1 MICDYHFQKAFAFLK
16 QNIYIKKKMRKISKE
31 KNMKIYLVWVFIVSY
46 FEYYIVYYLV
56 IVDILNLNCFKSR
69 LPLFRKI

>member
-16 QNIYIKKKMRKISKE
+16 QNIYIKKMRKISKE